1 MKWLNSLWIA
11 FSMYSKIKVPIKE
24 WEENSM
30 QYAICFFPII
40 GGVIGGIFYLTY
52 SVGHMLSLGN
62 VFLASLLTAIPILIS
77 GGIHMDGY
85 CDTMDAISSYQT
97 KERRL
102 QILKDPHA
110 GAFAIIRCGIYYL
123 LFFGMVS
130 SLTRESALMMA
141 LVFVGSRALSGLAV
155 VQFKT
160 AKKDGLVAT
169 FQQAAHKKR
178 VTITML
184 SYLFLVICLML
195 WLSPLLSIAVVL
207 VSLYCFF
214 SYRNLAYQMFGGTT
228 GDLAGYFLVRCELIA
243 GLAMVIMEGVLRYG
257 ASHWW

>member
-1 MKWLNSLWIA
+1 
-11 FSMYSKIKVPIKE
+11 MYSKIKVPIKE
-24 WEENSM
+24 WEDTSM
-30 QYAICFFPII
+30 RYAICFFPII
-40 GGVIGGIFYLTY
+40 GGVIGGVFYLTY
-52 SVGHMLSLGN
+52 SVGHLLSLGN
-62 VFLASLLTAIPILIS
+62 VFLAALLTAIPVLIS

-130 SLTRESALMMA
+130 SLTRESCLMLAM
-141 LVFVGSRALSGLAV
+141 VFVVSRALSGLAV

-178 VTITML
+178 VTIAML
-184 SYLFLVICLML
+184 CYLLVILCLMI
-195 WLSPLLSIAVVL
+195 WLSPVFTVVIVL
-207 VSLYCFF
+207 TSLYSFF
-214 SYRNLAYQMFGGTT
+214 SYRKLAYQMFGGTT
-228 GDLAGYFLVRCELIA
+228 GDLAGYFLVRCELIT
-243 GLAMVIMEGVLRYG
+243 GLAMVIMEGVLSYG
-257 ASHWW
+257 AGHWW